1 MFEQCLKSLRV
12 LGRQIAMASVGTR
25 RVSFDLIDFYHGR
38 QRLIGVDSLQFA
50 GAEIAAI
57 MDAIKPGFEGGAL
70 KPFETKSWPLDKS
83 IDAYTAAEKGSGPE
97 KQVLIPAAL

>member
-1 MFEQCLKSLRV
+1 
-12 LGRQIAMASVGTR
+12 
-25 RVSFDLIDFYHGR
+25 
-38 QRLIGVDSLQFA
+38 LIGVDSLQFA

-57 MDAIKPGFEGGAL
+57 MDAIKPGFELGAL
-70 KPFETKSWPLDKS
+70 KPFETKSWPLDKA